1 MNQRKNLVKKN
12 IRREIEKAQIEGAL
26 INYRFN
32 INR

>member
-1 MNQRKNLVKKN
+1 MNKRKDSIKKN
-12 IRREIEKAQIEGAL
+12 IRREIEKAQIESAL

>member
-1 MNQRKNLVKKN
+1 MNKTKESIRKN
-12 IRREIEKAQIEGAL
+12 IRREIEKAQIESAI

>member
-1 MNQRKNLVKKN
+1 MTKTKDSIKKN
-12 IRREIEKAQIEGAL
+12 IRREIEKAQIESAL

>member
-1 MNQRKNLVKKN
+1 MNKTKDSIKKN
-12 IRREIEKAQIEGAL
+12 IRREIEKAQIESAL

>member
-12 IRREIEKAQIEGAL
+12 IRREIEKAQIESAL

>member
-1 MNQRKNLVKKN
+1 MNKGKDSIKKN
-12 IRREIEKAQIEGAL
+12 IRREIEKAQIESAL